1 MTTKR
6 SILFFL
12 LLYSSALFAQNN
24 ITFKQLNLESGL
36 SQSSVLSIGQDGK
49 GFLWFGT
56 RFGLNKYDSR
66 TIKTYINEADKPN
79 SISSSYFLAS
89 ILTTKNG
96 NIWVATSYGLS
107 IYNEKNDDFERI
119 LNDPKNPSS
128 LSSNK
133 VNCLFQDSKKRIW
146 VGTSGGLNL
155 LDSEKDR
162 TFKRF
167 LTTPGLGVWSIGEDH
182 WGRIWIGTNSGLM
195 CIINSHNKMV
205 FKQFPDFNSKMN
217 QAVDNRVTSLV
228 EDHENNLWIG
238 TKQTGLSKLNLLT
251 EKFTTLS
258 YSDNNQV
265 GIVSNNIRKI
275 IVDAQGKIW
284 IGTLHG
290 VNVYDPATQK
300 LAVLQNTPGDIS
312 SLSQNSVYDIFQDK
326 QGIIWIGTYF
336 GGVNMVYPNH
346 TPFRIYSSKPNNK
359 GLSGRVIS
367 AITED
372 NQHNLW
378 IGTEGEGVN
387 YFDRKTNTYRHYLF
401 SINNPNSV
409 GSNLIK
415 AILKDKKGRIWVGTH
430 LGGLNLFN
438 PASESFTR
446 YKSKKGDSTSVS
458 SDEIT
463 SLFEDSKGRFWVGT
477 NLGLNIFDPA
487 TGKFRR
493 NQVNG
498 NTDPIAFIY
507 EDSHNRIWLA
517 TVNNLYLLA
526 NNNRFFVPKKVDNQ
540 EVFAGGGASCI
551 LEDKK
556 GNFWIGTIR
565 DGIYKLGAK
574 GDSYVHFSQT
584 EGLPSNNI
592 VGLLE
597 DDLGNLWIS
606 TDNGLAKYNQK
617 ENTFRIYNVK
627 DGLPSNEFN
636 YNSSL
641 KDSKGEFYFGTLSG
655 LVGFF
660 PNQIRENTAAPQV
673 IFTGLKL
680 FNKPVEINAENKLL
694 PENISITPAITFES
708 RQNVF
713 AIDFAILNFIKPEK
727 NRYAYKLEGFEKNW
741 NYVETPT
748 ATYTNLSPGSYVLL
762 AKGCNNDGIWSNQVS
777 RLLIEVRPPFYKTWW
792 AYLFYLIVSFAVVFI
807 VLRYLF
813 IRALLAKEKE
823 TGQSR
828 LNFFTNI
835 SHEIRT
841 PLTLILGPLDKL
853 LHETQSDY
861 GLNKQLHVV
870 KNNTDRLMRLV
881 TELLDFRKAEA
892 GKMRLHVGPENI
904 VSFCNEIYLAF
915 KNMAESRNIDYVFKC
930 PEAEL
935 TIYFDK
941 PQLEKVLF
949 NLLSN
954 AFKFTKDGGKIV
966 LEIINQSDRV
976 NISVTDTGK
985 GLSAADQ
992 ANIFTN
998 FYQADEPSNI
1008 GTGIGLAFSKS
1019 IVELHHGQIKV
1030 TSINQPNGGKK
1041 TSFGF
1046 YLRKGTTHFKASELL
1061 QHQTSPENQNYY
1073 PQQETNLQAT
1083 AEVVSK
1089 KGKKLLIADDN
1100 IEIRKFIVHIFQQ
1113 DYQILE
1119 ASSGLEAWQICSQ
1132 KLPDLIISDVM
1143 MPGMD
1148 GFELCHKLKT
1158 DDRTSHIPVIL
1169 LTARAAYIHQINGL
1183 ETGADAYITKPF
1195 DVNLLKLNVRNLIAS
1210 RTLLQK
1216 KYAQLLSLSP
1226 QVPEPIGLDQVFLK
1240 KLIHILE
1247 EHIGD
1252 SDFSIPTLSALIG
1265 ISQAVLYKKIRAVTG
1280 VSVNEFIKTMR
1291 LKRAAQLL
1299 RQGELNIKEIAY
1311 AVGFSD
1317 RKYFSNE
1324 FKRAFGKT
1332 PTEFIQELD
1341 CDATET
1347 GTEKQSE

>member
-1 MTTKR
+1 MMTKR
-6 SILFFL
+6 SILFFVL
-12 LLYSSALFAQNN
+12 LLYSPALFAQNN
-24 ITFKQLNLESGL
+24 IAFKQLNLESGL

-66 TIKTYINEADKPN
+66 TIKTYINEKDKPG
-79 SISSSYFLAS
+79 SLSSSYFLAS
-89 ILTTKNG
+89 ILTTKSG
-96 NIWVATSYGLS
+96 NIWVGSSRGVS
-107 IYNEKNDDFERI
+107 IYNEQGDDFEWI
-119 LNDPKNPSS
+119 LHDPKNQAS
-128 LSSNK
+128 LSSDK

-146 VGTSGGLNL
+146 IGASDGLNL

-162 TFKRF
+162 SFKRF
-167 LTTPGLGVWSIGEDH
+167 LTNPALKVWAIAEDH
-182 WGRIWIGTNSGLM
+182 WGRIWVGTNSGLL
-195 CIINSHNKMV
+195 CITINNNKAT
-205 FKQFPDFNSKMN
+205 FKQYPDFNGKMN
-217 QAVDNRVTSLV
+217 QAVDNRVTTLV
-228 EDHENNLWIG
+228 EDRENNLWIG
-238 TKQTGLSKLNLLT
+238 TKQTGLSKLNLLS

-258 YSDNNQV
+258 YSDKNQV

-275 IVDAQGKIW
+275 IIDAQGKLW

-290 VNVYDPATQK
+290 INVYDPATQK
-300 LAVLQNTPGDIS
+300 LAILQNMPGDMA

-372 NQHNLW
+372 SQNNLW

-387 YFDRKTNTYRHYLF
+387 YFDRQTNTYRHYLF
-401 SINNPNSV
+401 SPNNPNSV

-446 YKSKKGDSTSVS
+446 YKSKKGDSTSIS

-477 NLGLNIFDPA
+477 NGGLNIFDPA
-487 TGKFRR
+487 TGKFGR

-507 EDSHNRIWLA
+507 EDSRNSIWLA
-517 TVNNLYLLA
+517 TTNDLYQLTRNSRA
-526 NNNRFFVPKKVDNQ
+526 FIPKKINNQ
-540 EVFAGGGASCI
+540 EVFAGSGASCI
-551 LEDKK
+551 LEDRK

-565 DGIYKLGAK
+565 NGIYKVDAK
-574 GDSYVHFSQT
+574 GNSYLHFSQT
-584 EGLPSNNI
+584 GGLPSNNI

-597 DDLGNLWIS
+597 DDQDNLWIS
-606 TDNGLAKYNQK
+606 TDNGLAKYNPK
-617 ENTFRIYNVK
+617 ENSFRIYNVK

-636 YNSSL
+636 YHSSL
-641 KDSKGEFYFGTLSG
+641 KDSRGEFYFGTLSG
-655 LVGFF
+655 LISFF
-660 PNQIRENTAAPQV
+660 PGQIKENKAAPKV

-680 FNKPVEINAENKLL
+680 FNKPVEIDSENKLL
-694 PENISITPAITFES
+694 PQNISIAPSITFES

-713 AIDFAILNFIKPEK
+713 SIDFAILNFIKPEK

-748 ATYTNLSPGSYVLL
+748 ATYTNLSPGNYVLL
-762 AKGCNNDGIWSNQVS
+762 AKGCNNDGIWSTEVS

-792 AYLFYLIVSFAVVFI
+792 AYLFYLIVICAVVFI

-853 LHETQSDY
+853 LNETQSDY
-861 GLNKQLHVV
+861 GLNKQLLVV

-892 GKMRLHVGPENI
+892 GKMRLHVGPENM

-915 KNMAESRNIDYVFKC
+915 KNMAESRNIDYIFKC
-930 PEAEL
+930 QETEIS
-935 TIYFDK
+935 IYFDK
-941 PQLEKVLF
+941 AQIEKVLF

-966 LEIINQSDRV
+966 LEIVNEPNKV

-985 GLSAADQ
+985 GISATDQ

-998 FYQADEPSNI
+998 FYQADEPNNI

-1030 TSINQPNGGKK
+1030 LSLEQAGGGKK
-1041 TSFGF
+1041 TCFGF
-1046 YLRKGTTHFKASELL
+1046 YLLKGTAHFNAAELL
-1061 QHQTSPENQNYY
+1061 QHQATPENETYY
-1073 PQQETNLQAT
+1073 PQQEAHLHAT
-1083 AEVVSK
+1083 EVASK

-1100 IEIRKFIVHIFQQ
+1100 MEIRKFIIHLFQQ

-1132 KLPDLIISDVM
+1132 KLPDLVISDVM

-1195 DVNLLKLNVRNLIAS
+1195 DVNLLRLNVRNLIAS

-1226 QVPEPIGLDQVFLK
+1226 QIPEPIGLDQVFLK

-1247 EHIGD
+1247 ENIGD
-1252 SDFSIPTLSALIG
+1252 SDFSIPKLSAIIG

-1280 VSVNEFIKTMR
+1280 VSVNEFIKAMR

-1299 RQGELNIKEIAY
+1299 KQGELNIKEIAY

-1324 FKRAFGKT
+1324 FKREFGKT
-1332 PTEFIQELD
+1332 PTEFIQETD
-1341 CDATET
+1341 D
-1347 GTEKQSE
+1347 SEPGPSHEA